1 MTDMDETLP
10 RTMVEPVE
18 EDGEMVLNMGPHHP
32 STHGVIRLILRMD
45 GEVIR
50 EAVPDIGYL
59 HRGIEKVAEKAGWA
73 GFMPYTDRVDYL
85 GAMFVNHAYARV
97 VERLLGIEVPPR
109 AEYLRVLADELNRIA
124 SHLICL
130 GSITM
135 DLGAYTPFLH
145 GIRER
150 EKINDLFEEWCGARL
165 TYNYMRVGGVSFDL
179 PAGLRP
185 KILDFLDGFEVFI
198 DEFNR
203 LITWNEIFVKR
214 CAGIGVIPPDLAV
227 GYGLV
232 GPNLRASGVD
242 FDLRRDQP
250 YAAYPDL
257 EFEVPVGKGYAG
269 RVGDTFDRFYV
280 RILEMQQSARIIRQ
294 VLRRLPLGPILGKVP
309 KKIKP
314 EKGAEAHARIE
325 SARGDLF
332 IYAMADGTEN
342 PWRLRVRTGSFNAL
356 SILGALAPGMMVA
369 DLVAFFASL
378 DVIAPETDR

>member
-1 MTDMDETLP
+1 MTGDEA
-10 RTMVEPVE
+10 RTTPLQPTV

-50 EAVPDIGYL
+50 EVTPDIGYL
-59 HRGIEKVAEKAGWA
+59 HRGIEKIAERVGWA

-109 AEYLRVLADELNRIA
+109 AQYLRVLADELNRIA

-150 EKINDLFEEWCGARL
+150 EKINDIIEEWCGARL
-165 TYNYMRVGGVSFDL
+165 TYNYMRIGGVSFDL
-179 PAGLRP
+179 PTGLRT

-198 DEFNR
+198 EEFNR
-203 LITWNEIFVKR
+203 LITFNEIFVKR
-214 CAGIGVIPPDLAV
+214 CAGIGVISPAEAI

-257 EFEVPVGKGYAG
+257 EFDVVVGRGWMGA
-269 RVGDTFDRFYV
+269 VGDCFDRFYLRIEEMRQSV
-280 RILEMQQSARIIRQ
+280 RILRQ
-294 VLRRLPLGPILGKVP
+294 VLRRLPLGPVLGKVP
-309 KKIKP
+309 KKLKVP
-314 EKGAEAHARIE
+314 AGAEAHARVE

-332 IYAMADGTEN
+332 IYAAGDGSEK
-342 PWRLRVRTGSFNAL
+342 PHRLRIRTGSFNAL
-356 SILGALAPGMMVA
+356 SILGAKASGMMVA

>member
-1 MTDMDETLP
+1 MAEATPKTLL
-10 RTMVEPVE
+10 EPVE

-45 GEVIR
+45 GEVIG
-50 EAVPDIGYL
+50 AVRPDIGYL
-59 HRGIEKVAEKAGWA
+59 HRGIEKVAEKVGYA

-85 GAMFVNHAYARV
+85 GAMFVNHGYAMA
-97 VERLLGIEVPPR
+97 VERLLGIEVPKR

-145 GIRER
+145 ALRER
-150 EKINDLFEEWCGARL
+150 EHINDILEELCGARL
-165 TYNYMRVGGVSFDL
+165 TYNYMRIGGVSFDL
-179 PAGLRP
+179 TTGLRT
-185 KILDFLDGFEVFI
+185 KILDFLDGFDAFV

-203 LITWNEIFVKR
+203 LITFNEIFVKR
-214 CAGIGVIPPDLAV
+214 CANIGVIKAEEAIA
-227 GYGLV
+227 YGLV

-242 FDLRRDQP
+242 FDLRRDLP
-250 YAAYPDL
+250 YSVYPEL
-257 EFEVPVGKGYAG
+257 EFDVPVGRGLVG
-269 RVGDTFDRFYV
+269 TVGDTFDRFYV
-280 RILEMQQSARIIRQ
+280 RIEEMVQSARIIRQ
-294 VLRRLPLGPILGKVP
+294 VLRKIPLGPILGKVP

-314 EKGAEAHARIE
+314 EKGAEAHSRVE

-332 IYAMADGTEN
+332 TYIMADGTEN
-342 PWRLRVRTGSFNAL
+342 PYRLHIRTGSFNAL
-356 SILGALAPGMMVA
+356 SILPVKAPGMMVA

>member
-1 MTDMDETLP
+1 MAENAQKTLLQ
-10 RTMVEPVE
+10 PVE
-18 EDGEMVLNMGPHHP
+18 EGGEMVLNMGPHHP
-32 STHGVIRLILRMD
+32 STHGVIRLILRLD
-45 GEVIR
+45 SEVIS
-50 EAVPDIGYL
+50 AVTPDIGYL
-59 HRGIEKVAEKAGWA
+59 HRGIEKLAEKAGWA

-85 GAMFVNHAYARV
+85 GAMFVNHAFARV
-97 VERLLGIEVPPR
+97 AERLLGIEVPRR

-135 DLGAYTPFLH
+135 DVGAYTPFLH

-150 EKINDLFEEWCGARL
+150 EKINDIFEEWCGARL
-165 TYNYMRVGGVSFDL
+165 TYNFMRIGGVAFDL
-179 PAGLRP
+179 PSGLRT
-185 KILDFLDGFEVFI
+185 KILDFLDGFEAFV

-214 CAGIGVIPPDLAV
+214 CAGIGVITPEMAIA
-227 GYGLV
+227 YGLV

-242 FDLRRDQP
+242 FDLRRDMP
-250 YAAYPDL
+250 YSVYHELD
-257 EFEVPVGKGYAG
+257 FEVPIGRGYAG
-269 RVGDTFDRFYV
+269 KVGDTFDRFYV
-280 RILEMQQSARIIRQ
+280 RILEMQESAKIIRQ
-294 VLRRLPLGPILGKVP
+294 VLRKLPLGPIMGKVP

-342 PWRLRVRTGSFNAL
+342 PWRLRIRTGSFNAL
-356 SILGALAPGMMVA
+356 SIVGAVAPGMMVA

>member
-1 MTDMDETLP
+1 MAENAQKTLLQ
-10 RTMVEPVE
+10 PVE
-18 EDGEMVLNMGPHHP
+18 EGGEMVLNMGPHHP
-32 STHGVIRLILRMD
+32 STHGVIRLILRLD
-45 GEVIR
+45 SEVIS
-50 EAVPDIGYL
+50 AVTPDIGYL
-59 HRGIEKVAEKAGWA
+59 HRGIEKLAEKAGWA

-85 GAMFVNHAYARV
+85 GAMFVNHAFARV
-97 VERLLGIEVPPR
+97 AERLLGIEVPRR

-150 EKINDLFEEWCGARL
+150 EKINDIFEEWCGARL
-165 TYNYMRVGGVSFDL
+165 TYNFMRIGGVAFDL
-179 PAGLRP
+179 PSGLRT
-185 KILDFLDGFEVFI
+185 KILDFLDGFEAFV

-214 CAGIGVIPPDLAV
+214 CAGIGVITPEMAIA
-227 GYGLV
+227 YGLV

-242 FDLRRDQP
+242 FDLRRDMP
-250 YAAYPDL
+250 YSVYHELD
-257 EFEVPVGKGYAG
+257 FEVPIGRGYAG
-269 RVGDTFDRFYV
+269 KVGDTFDRFYV
-280 RILEMQQSARIIRQ
+280 RILEMQESAKIIRQ
-294 VLRRLPLGPILGKVP
+294 VLRKLPLGPIMGKVP

-342 PWRLRVRTGSFNAL
+342 PWRLRIRTGSFNAL
-356 SILGALAPGMMVA
+356 SIVGAVAPGMMVA